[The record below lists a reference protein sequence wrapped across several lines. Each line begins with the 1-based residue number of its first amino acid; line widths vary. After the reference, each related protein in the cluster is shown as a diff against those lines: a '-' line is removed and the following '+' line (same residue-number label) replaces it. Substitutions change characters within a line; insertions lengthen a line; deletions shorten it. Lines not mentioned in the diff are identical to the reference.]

1 MHNSA
6 LTVAATLAALVAGAT
21 AAFAAPYYHPVFDP
35 QRGGS
40 VCHARIYSDAFL
52 KKNPNVKLK
61 TISIERASSVAD
73 GKPNTRSLF
82 AVKFGATTKAEDYT
96 ANAYCKPQGKTISC
110 KLEADGGTFVI
121 MKAGKGVVIKTRRI
135 QLEGFFKDLSIASA
149 KGKPT
154 RSFTLLGHGKKTC
167 AAVFN

>member
-1 MHNSA
+1 MRSSVLKLA
-6 LTVAATLAALVAGAT
+6 LSLATLSTLPAVALAAT
-21 AAFAAPYYHPVFDP
+21 YYHPVFDP
-35 QRGGS
+35 KRGGS
-40 VCHARIYSDAFL
+40 ICHARVYSDAFL
-52 KKNPNVKLK
+52 KKNPNVKLT

-73 GKPNTRSLF
+73 GKPNSRSLF

-110 KLEADGGTFVI
+110 NLEADGGTFLI

-154 RSFTLLGHGKKTC
+154 RSFTLFGHGKKTC
-167 AAVFN
+167 AAVFD